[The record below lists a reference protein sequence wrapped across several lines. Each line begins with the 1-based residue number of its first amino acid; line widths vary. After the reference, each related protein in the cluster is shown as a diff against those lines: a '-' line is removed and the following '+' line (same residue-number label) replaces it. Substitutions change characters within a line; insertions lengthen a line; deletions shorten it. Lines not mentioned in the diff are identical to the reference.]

1 METTRID
8 KDPIL
13 GALLGDALG
22 LPAEGMSAP
31 NIERRFAPLDRYH
44 LLGGTGFVSDDTE
57 QSVLLAR
64 ALAGESD
71 DDVVVARFRR
81 SMVGWFWRLPFGIG
95 LSTLRGWLKMSVGL
109 RRSGIHSAGNGAA
122 MRAPILGVALCGETE
137 RRRTLGR
144 RLAEVTHT
152 HPAGVPPG

>member
-44 LLGGTGFVSDDTE
+44 LLGGTGFVSADTE

-71 DDVVVARFRR
+71 DEDEHA
-81 SMVGWFWRLPFGIG
+81 L
-95 LSTLRGWLKMSVGL
+95 
-109 RRSGIHSAGNGAA
+109 
-122 MRAPILGVALCGETE
+122 ILGEENERAEE
-137 RRRTLGR
+137 RRLFLRD
-144 RLAEVTHT
+144 
-152 HPAGVPPG
+152 